1 MPPNKFLDHFIMD
14 KISVRMAKNILL
26 VFAFVFLGLFAINYF
41 HKEKEPNI
49 KLEALKIKYA
59 IKDSSSVDHS
69 LFEELQKE
77 FQTPQ
82 EVTEACLSCHNG
94 THKEIM
100 ASAHWN
106 WERASYIEGRGIKSI
121 GKKNIL
127 NNFCIGAESN
137 EQACAK
143 CHIGFGM
150 SDDHFDFDNQKNVDC
165 MVCHDN
171 SELYF
176 KGSSMAGY
184 PDREVNLTEVAQHVG
199 SPQKANCGACH
210 FYSGG
215 GNNVKHGDLEEG
227 IIGCDREVDVHM
239 TAGGMDMECTACHTT
254 NKHNISGKL
263 YSVSSNNVNRA
274 TCESC
279 HTNTPHHENILNTH
293 TSKVSCQACHIPT
306 YAKVN
311 STKMNWRWSDAGRL
325 ENGEAFT
332 EEDSLGNHTYMSI
345 KGEFEWGRN
354 VKPEYVWFNGTA
366 DHYLLGDTIDDS
378 QVVVMNKLHGGHN
391 DPEAKIIPVK
401 VHRGDQIY
409 DTKYKTLIQPKLYSP
424 NVGDSAYWSD
434 FDWQTAATAGM
445 KQIGLPYS
453 GEYGFA
459 ETEMYWPIN
468 HMVAPKEN
476 SLACA
481 ECHNSTNSRLAGLDD
496 FYLPG
501 RDKSTFLDAIGRY
514 SIILAVIGIIIHGLA
529 RFFANNVKLDKIQTL
544 ATEGEK
550 D

>member
-1 MPPNKFLDHFIMD
+1 
-14 KISVRMAKNILL
+14 MARNILL
-26 VFAFVFLGLFAINYF
+26 VFVYTFIGLIAINYF
-41 HKEKEPNI
+41 HKEEEPNI
-49 KLEALKIKYA
+49 KLEALKNKYA
-59 IKDSSSVDHS
+59 IKDTASVDHS
-69 LFEELQKE
+69 LFVELQKE
-77 FQTPQ
+77 FDTPQ
-82 EVTEACLSCHNG
+82 EVTEACLTCHNG

-106 WERASYIEGRGIKSI
+106 WERVSYIEGRGIKSL

-165 MVCHDN
+165 MVCHDQ
-171 SELYF
+171 SELYL

-199 SPQKANCGACH
+199 APQKTNCGACH

-227 IIGCDREVDVHM
+227 LIGCDREVDVHM
-239 TAGGMDMECTACHTT
+239 AGNGMDMECTACHTT
-254 NKHNISGKL
+254 EKHNISGKL
-263 YSVSSNNVNRA
+263 YSVSSNNVNRS

-279 HTNTPHHENILNTH
+279 HTNTPHHDNILNTH

-311 STKMNWRWSDAGRL
+311 STKMSWLWSDAGKL
-325 ENGEAFT
+325 KDGKPYF
-332 EEDSLGNHTYMSI
+332 EEDSLGNHDYMSI
-345 KGEFEWGRN
+345 KGSFKWERN

-366 DHYLLGDTIDDS
+366 DHYLLGDSIDDS
-378 QVVVMNKLHGGHN
+378 KIVVMNQLNGSHD
-391 DPEAKIIPVK
+391 DPESKIIPVK

-409 DTKYKTLIQPKLYSP
+409 DINYKTLIQPKLYSP

-434 FDWQTAATAGM
+434 FDWQTAAIAGM
-445 KQIGLPYS
+445 ERIGLPYS
-453 GEYGFA
+453 GEYGFV

-468 HMVAPKEN
+468 HMVAPKES
-476 SLACA
+476 SLSCA

-501 RDKSTFLDAIGRY
+501 RDKNEFLDAIGRF
-514 SIILAVIGIIIHGLA
+514 SIILAVLGVIIHGFA
-529 RFFANNVKLDKIQTL
+529 RFFANNVKLDKIENL
-544 ATEGEK
+544 ISEK
-550 D
+550 KKG

>member
-1 MPPNKFLDHFIMD
+1 
-14 KISVRMAKNILL
+14 MARNIIL
-26 VFAFVFLGLFAINYF
+26 VFVVAFVALLAINYF
-41 HKEKEPNI
+41 HQQPEPNL
-49 KLEALKIKYA
+49 KLEVLKNKYA
-59 IKDSSSVDHS
+59 IKDTASVDHS
-69 LFEELQKE
+69 LFTSLQQK
-77 FQTPQ
+77 FTSPQ
-82 EVTEACLSCHNG
+82 EVTMACLECHNG

-106 WERASYIEGRGIKSI
+106 WERVSYIEGRGIKNI

-150 SDDHFDFDNQKNVDC
+150 SDDQFDFENKKNVDC

-171 SELYF
+171 SELYI
-176 KGSSMAGY
+176 KGTSLAGY

-199 SPQKANCGACH
+199 NPQKANCGACH

-254 NKHNISGKL
+254 QNHDISGKL

-279 HTNTPHHENILNTH
+279 HSNTPHHEQLLNTH
-293 TSKVSCQACHIPT
+293 TAKVSCQACHIPT

-311 STKMNWRWSDAGRL
+311 STKMNWKWSEAGRL
-325 ENGEAFT
+325 ENGLAFT

-345 KGEFEWGRN
+345 KGSFEWDKN
-354 VKPEYVWFNGTA
+354 IQPDYVWFNGNA

-378 QVVVMNKLHGGHN
+378 KIVTMNQLIGSHS
-391 DPEAKIIPVK
+391 DPESKIVPVK
-401 VHRGDQIY
+401 IHRGDQIY
-409 DTKYKTLIQPKLYSP
+409 DKKYKMLIQPKLYSFDS
-424 NVGDSAYWSD
+424 GDSAYWVD
-434 FDWQTAATAGM
+434 FNWNDAAAAGM
-445 KQIGLPYS
+445 KRIGLPYS
-453 GEYGFA
+453 GEYGFVQ
-459 ETEMYWPIN
+459 TEMYWPIN
-468 HMVAPKEN
+468 HMVAPKEQAV
-476 SLACA
+476 SCA

-496 FYLPG
+496 FYMPG
-501 RDKSTFLDAIGRY
+501 RDKHAILDKIGRY
-514 SIILAVIGIIIHGLA
+514 AIILALAGIFIHGFA
-529 RFFANNVKLDKIQTL
+529 RFFQTSNWKKQQNWKPENKILKRQH
-544 ATEGEK
+544 GE
-550 D
+550 